1 MRHPMPTAII
11 SDLHLG
17 TTSGTDV
24 ARRED
29 VAERLFAALA
39 PADRVVVLGD
49 LLELRERPVAEVLEL
64 TRDFLGGL
72 GEATA
77 GKQVVIVPGNHDY
90 ELIAPALDAARLQGD
105 PAPALDATF
114 SAATGELS
122 RRVAELMPRSEVT
135 LAYPGIHLRE
145 DVFATHGHYLD
156 AHLTVPRLECIVA
169 GAIGRIVGQRGDSE
183 LSSPAAYEA
192 TLAPLY
198 AFAHAVVQTSPLRT
212 ATKGGTLSR
221 SVWRQS
227 NPGERRSLRGW
238 ALGGV
243 AIPAAVGALNR
254 TGIGPFRADISAVE
268 LRRAGLRA
276 MGQVVAGMGIGA
288 HHVIFG
294 HTHRAGP
301 LPGEVEGWWLRGG
314 ARLTNTGSWIYEPV
328 FAPSQDGRNPY
339 WPGHVAYVRDEG
351 PPELVGLLGDLDFPE
366 VRAAIG

>member
-1 MRHPMPTAII
+1 MRFPMRTAII

-17 TTSGTDV
+17 TIAGTDV

-49 LLELRERPVAEVLEL
+49 LLELRERPAAEVLEL

-72 GEATA
+72 GDATA

-90 ELIAPALDAARLQGD
+90 ELVAPALDAARLQGGPT
-105 PAPALDATF
+105 PAVDASF

-122 RRVAELMPRSEVT
+122 RRVAELMPRSEVV

-169 GAIGRIVGQRGDSE
+169 GVIARIAGQRGDRE

-198 AFAHAVVQTSPLRT
+198 AFAHAVVQTSPSRT
-212 ATKGGTLSR
+212 ATKGGNLSR

-227 NPGERRSLRGW
+227 NPGTRRSIRGW

-243 AIPAAVGALNR
+243 AIPAAVGAINR
-254 TGIGPFRADISAVE
+254 IGIGPFRADISALE

-276 MGQVVAGMGIGA
+276 MAQVVAGLGIDA
-288 HHVIFG
+288 PHVIFG

-314 ARLTNTGSWIYEPV
+314 SRLTNTGSWLYETAFVPEHDP
-328 FAPSQDGRNPY
+328 ANPY
-339 WPGHVAYVRDEG
+339 WPGRITW
-351 PPELVGLLGDLDFPE
+351 LGDTGAPE
-366 VRAAIG
+366 HEAVLAELEPGAIQLA